1 MAAVTNGIFKGRSE
15 VRYNY
20 GRYGKVRGLGTV
32 WHYGLD
38 IVGLD
43 DDVIYMPGYNGKG
56 IMGKV
61 TRARIVTNRSN
72 RTWEWGWYICVQL
85 LSNQTPDNINF
96 LYFCHCKSLL
106 VKVGQIVKTGD
117 ALAVMGNTG
126 NAALND
132 PPYCHCHFEVRA
144 TATGRGLDPTA
155 YAGIPNRIGIY
166 GVEPSST
173 TQTPT
178 KAPVAGTK
186 EDWTTAKS
194 KDDSAK
200 YGVRYRVYPYALHLR
215 KGAGTDHPIV
225 KTLRAG
231 TTLAYYGLYTVRDGV
246 KWMYVMLS
254 DKTTGFVSEQYIK
267 KA

>member
-1 MAAVTNGIFKGRSE
+1 MGVNSFTGFFGLMSHHQINAHLVCTGRIKPGTECVSAFMRCMPHIQRLHQTFPYNAICTNTK
-15 VRYNY
+15 
-20 GRYGKVRGLGTV
+20 
-32 WHYGLD
+32 
-38 IVGLD
+38 
-43 DDVIYMPGYNGKG
+43 
-56 IMGKV
+56 
-61 TRARIVTNRSN
+61 
-72 RTWEWGWYICVQL
+72 L
-85 LSNQTPDNINF
+85 LSIIGYKILIIHIIVF
-96 LYFCHCKSLL
+96 LNNRHFCHCKSLL
-106 VKVGQIVKTGD
+106 VKIGQIVKTGD

-132 PPYCHCHFEVRA
+132 PPYCHCHFETRA

-166 GVEPSST
+166 GEKPSST

-215 KGAGTDHPIV
+215 KGAGTDQPIV

-267 KA
+267 KG